1 MLRNEHGVFA
11 TGCLYYPEHNTDYGD
26 WLTVGMPL
34 KRRDM
39 EPHEC
44 EDDDYHAVY
53 LGMALDNPVV
63 GVRNQ
68 DFKVHT
74 LEIFDSCVEMRLY
87 WEVDFEFIPESKKP
101 YYRSETNRWA

>member
-74 LEIFDSCVEMRLY
+74 LEIFDSCVEMRLH
-87 WEVDFEFIPESKKP
+87 WEVDFESIPESKKP